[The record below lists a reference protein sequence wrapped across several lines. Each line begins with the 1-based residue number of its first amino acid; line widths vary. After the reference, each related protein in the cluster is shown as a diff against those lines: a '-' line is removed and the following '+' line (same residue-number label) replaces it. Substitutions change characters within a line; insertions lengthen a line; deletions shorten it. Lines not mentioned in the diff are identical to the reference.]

1 MSCYMLHVTHYMCGV
16 GIRLRCGA
24 TCKSKLVCLSAALFS
39 LCPQHTLTAVVVD
52 VNEVFILTLSYH
64 RSSLLLVFFSIISGP
79 FFAPHIPFF
88 LFPLKI
94 SLFLSTTTKFQTFP
108 SPFHVTYHNWDAPLS
123 QGEIAFLGS
132 SKVSIFSLLGLMGL
146 FDSAFNSV

>member
-1 MSCYMLHVTHYMCGV
+1 MKMSCYMLHVTHYMCGV

-24 TCKSKLVCLSAALFS
+24 TCKSKLVCRSAALFS
-39 LCPQHTLTAVVVD
+39 LCPQHTLTVVVVD

-88 LFPLKI
+88 FFPSKYLFSSQPQQNSKHSPLLFT
-94 SLFLSTTTKFQTFP
+94 SLTTTGMLLFLKVRSHFWVLQKFP
-108 SPFHVTYHNWDAPLS
+108 SFRFWV
-123 QGEIAFLGS
+123 
-132 SKVSIFSLLGLMGL
+132 
-146 FDSAFNSV
+146 